1 VTLRSLGV
9 SGPAVSVL
17 GLGCNNFGRRL
28 DLEASGA
35 VVRAAL
41 DVGVNHF
48 DTANVYGGGASEEYL
63 GAALRGVRDQVVIAT
78 KVGIRRDVPSGGLS
92 QERILADCEASLR
105 RLGTDW
111 IDVYYL
117 HKPDPSTP
125 RDETLAALE
134 LLIQQGKVRYVACSN
149 HPAWQVTDLWHLAA
163 RGTHPPFVAVQL
175 GLSLLDRSAHDDL
188 LPACRELGVGAVVFS
203 PLASGLLTGKYGRQ
217 GVFPAGS
224 RLAEMPD
231 FADVATSEN
240 LGAADDVRQIAEQ
253 RGVHP
258 TALALSWVAA
268 QPGVS
273 SVLAGA
279 SSPEQVRQ
287 NAEDIN
293 HILDPDVAEQLDRL
307 FDSYAQEDQ

>member
-1 VTLRSLGV
+1 MNLRSLGA

-28 DLEASGA
+28 DLEASAA

-41 DVGVNHF
+41 DLGVNHF

-63 GAALRGVRDQVVIAT
+63 GAALRGVRDEVVVAT
-78 KVGIRRDVPSGGLS
+78 KVGIRRDAPGGGLAKD
-92 QERILADCEASLR
+92 RIIADCEASLQ
-105 RLGTDW
+105 RLGTDR

-125 RDETLAALE
+125 RDETIAAVEQLVE
-134 LLIQQGKVRYVACSN
+134 QGKVRYVACSN
-149 HPAWQVTDLWHLAA
+149 HPAWQVADLWHLAA
-163 RGTHPPFVAVQL
+163 RGAHPPFVAVQL
-175 GLSLLDRSAHDDL
+175 GLSLLNRSAQEDL
-188 LPACRELGVGAVVFS
+188 LPACADLGVGAVAFS
-203 PLASGLLTGKYGRQ
+203 PLASGLLTGKYGRD
-217 GVFPAGS
+217 GAFPAGS

-231 FADVATSEN
+231 FADVATPEN
-240 LGAADDVRQIAEQ
+240 LGAADDVRQLAVR
-253 RGVHP
+253 RGVRP

-279 SSPEQVRQ
+279 TSPEQVRR
-287 NAEDIN
+287 NAEDIS
-293 HILDPDVAEQLDRL
+293 HVLEPDLEERLDWLLDSRI
-307 FDSYAQEDQ
+307 QEDV